1 MNTFSAIVLF
11 IIRLVFGILGML
23 ACGYYIYTGVQLL
36 SWKYKSNMDILYG
49 IFSVLVAV
57 IFAAVGLLLIVSL
70 FF

>member
-23 ACGYYIYTGVQLL
+23 VCGHYVYTGVQLL
-36 SWKYKSNMDILYG
+36 LWKDKSKMDILYG
-49 IFSVLVAV
+49 IFSVLTAV
-57 IFAAVGLLLIVSL
+57 LFASFGLLLIVSL

>member
-1 MNTFSAIVLF
+1 MNTFLAIVLF

-23 ACGYYIYTGVQLL
+23 ACGHYVYTGVQLL
-36 SWKYKSNMDILYG
+36 SWKDKSKMDILYG

>member
-23 ACGYYIYTGVQLL
+23 ACSHYVYTGVQLL
-36 SWKYKSNMDILYG
+36 SWKDKSKMDILYG
-49 IFSVLVAV
+49 IFSVLTAV
-57 IFAAVGLLLIVSL
+57 LFASFGLLLIVSL